1 MEEAIED
8 RRLLYGTVL
17 TLEEAREAHQ
27 TRTGV
32 CRGCR
37 TRYPDTGT
45 LTKALQCGVCGR
57 PRIFGA
63 AQYVWNGWIKELPP
77 GRWKGR
83 PVNELLGEE
92 GSHDNKRDK
101 NA

>member
-1 MEEAIED
+1 MEEAVVED

-17 TLEEAREAHQ
+17 TLDEVRRAYR

-37 TRYPDTGT
+37 TEHPDIDWNARG
-45 LTKALQCGVCGR
+45 LACSVCGR

-63 AQYVWNGWIKELPP
+63 VQYVWNGWVKELPIGWFR
-77 GRWKGR
+77 GRRSIEKI
-83 PVNELLGEE
+83 LAEE
-92 GSHDNKRDK
+92 ANDVS
-101 NA
+101 ASQ